1 MQVPLTKTYKVKTGI
16 APEKLKDI
24 LEFQNSFYN
33 LRSSSNQF
41 RRKNK
46 NTAHYDWQS
55 VRPKKNLKVCVQIIL
70 NDISLQVNSKNS

>member
-33 LRSSSNQF
+33 LRSSSDQF

-46 NTAHYDWQS
+46 STTHYYWQP
-55 VRPKKNLKVCVQIIL
+55 VRPQKNLRVCVQIIL